1 MKIRNLRLETGYL
14 VEPIPLPRGIATH
27 QIQIETI
34 GGTDGEQETSRV
46 RISLDPN
53 RCTVDSFGEAKACTK
68 VAPIHLEA
76 DVELLE
82 ECDGKQLLAVKFA
95 GGNGPAVR
103 IALLPLCGKGHEGI
117 VARLLI
123 FGEKGELS
131 AIVPMQGTSAGCVV
145 V

>member
-14 VEPIPLPRGIATH
+14 VEPISLQRGIATH
-27 QIQIETI
+27 QIQIATL
-34 GGTDGEQETSRV
+34 GEEEASRV
-46 RISLDPN
+46 QIALDPN

-68 VAPIHLEA
+68 VAPVHLEA
-76 DVELLE
+76 DVELLA
-82 ECDGKQLLAVKFA
+82 ECDGKQLLALKFQ
-95 GGNGPAVR
+95 GGNGPAIR
-103 IALLPLCGKGHEGI
+103 LALLPLCGKGHEAI

-123 FGEKGELS
+123 FGENGELK